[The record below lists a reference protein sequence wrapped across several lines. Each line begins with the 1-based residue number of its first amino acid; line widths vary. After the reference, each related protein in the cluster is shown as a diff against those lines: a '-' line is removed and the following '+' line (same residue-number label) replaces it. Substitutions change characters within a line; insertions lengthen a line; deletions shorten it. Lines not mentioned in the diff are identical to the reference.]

1 MATAEAE
8 TSVDATTTEASKNLS
23 SMYAVTDPG
32 MSSAT
37 IADDVLENLRNENRK
52 RKPSETSSD
61 DASEPEGKTPTRRTE
76 GKAETPSDDYES
88 TESDNDF
95 SDELLDRAAALGYEL
110 DDLRGFKSSN
120 ALEKELARV
129 EKIQK
134 RLQARKPAD
143 SAKPDRADEDPD
155 DTDDDDVE
163 PDWDEMIREGYSE
176 EVVKQNKRNWK
187 LGSEAKEL
195 RKQVEKLQ
203 QAEKL
208 RMAEEHTNRF
218 DDALNELP
226 DEYEE
231 FLGKGRLAE
240 LKKTN
245 PESVKNREQVFTQV
259 QVLRNGYKSS
269 GMDVPSEKKLIE
281 QAVKSLFADQ
291 VNTNARKQVRNELK
305 KTGSQGLSRPRSGT
319 DRDIPGDQRARE
331 KEAAFRKKFGL

>member
-61 DASEPEGKTPTRRTE
+61 DASEPEGRTPTRRTE
-76 GKAETPSDDYES
+76 GKAEKPSEDSES
-88 TESDNDF
+88 TESDDDF

-110 DDLRGFKSSN
+110 DDLRSFKSSD
-120 ALEKELARV
+120 ALEKELKRV
-129 EKIQK
+129 ENIQK
-134 RLQARKPAD
+134 RLQARKPAEPD
-143 SAKPDRADEDPD
+143 KAKDEDPD

-208 RMAEEHTNRF
+208 RMVEEHTNRF

-231 FLGKGRLAE
+231 FLGKGRWAE

-245 PESVKNREQVFTQV
+245 PDSVKNREQVFTQV
-259 QVLRNGYKSS
+259 QILRNGYKAS
-269 GMDVPSEKKLIE
+269 GMDVPPEKKLIE
-281 QAVKSLFADQ
+281 QAVKALFADQ